1 MAEHWH
7 FFLTTFIAL
16 IVIIDPPGVVGI
28 FLSITEGD
36 DLKTQRK
43 QAFKAALYTF
53 VILVVFFFAGTYI
66 LDFFGI
72 TLDAIRIGGGLIIV
86 GIGFQLLRPQE
97 EHKHSAQEREESSRK
112 EDVSFTPLALPLLA
126 GPGALAVVIGASTKT
141 QAMPWLSYILILAA
155 ILLAVIVAWIC
166 LREANLLLKI
176 LGKNGMGAL
185 TRIMG
190 FLLIC
195 IAVQMMIQGG
205 GGVLKEWG
213 VQQDLDKIPSLESD
227 SNDSPL

>member
-1 MAEHWH
+1 MGGHWH

-16 IVIIDPPGVVGI
+16 IVIIDPPGVIGI
-28 FLSITEGD
+28 FLTITEGD
-36 DLKTQRK
+36 DLKTQRR
-43 QAFKAALYTF
+43 QAFKAASFTF

-72 TLDAIRIGGGLIIV
+72 TLSAIRLGGGLIIA
-86 GIGFQLLRPQE
+86 GIGFQLLRPKD
-97 EHKHSAQEREESSRK
+97 EHKHSEPEREESTQK

-141 QAMPWLSYILILAA
+141 ELMPWVSYLLILGA
-155 ILLAVIVAWIC
+155 IFLAVLISWVC
-166 LREANLLLKI
+166 LREANLLLRI

-195 IAVQMMIQGG
+195 IAVQMMIEGG
-205 GGVLKEWG
+205 GGVLEEWG
-213 VQQDLDKIPSLESD
+213 IQQDLDRIPSVDTD
-227 SNDSPL
+227 STNSPL